1 VVWAKVPI
9 RIERQITR
17 MLLPADAA
25 QASSTFLV
33 GGGAAG
39 ALMRA
44 LDWSCSPLGDPEE
57 WPQSLRSV
65 VGLLLTSKFPM
76 FVAWGDELG
85 FLYNDAYAEIL
96 GAKHPRAMGERFQ
109 EIWAEIWPDISP
121 LIDAALAG
129 DAIYRENLPLV
140 LNRTGSDEQ
149 AYFTF
154 SYSPVRDESGRV
166 AGMFC
171 AVAETTQAIVAERAT
186 RESEARFRNMAD
198 HAPVMMW
205 VTDPTGHCTYLN
217 RRWYEFTGQVA
228 GQGEGFGWLDA
239 VHPDDRPVAE
249 RAFVEANADR
259 RDYRVDFRLRRK
271 DGVYRWVVDAAAS
284 RVDDQGSFLGYVG
297 SVFDIDARKEIE
309 AALQASEARLRL
321 ALEGAR
327 LGTWDWDLRTMR
339 GFWSPRT
346 MEILGVADGNDVTVE
361 RRNETIHP
369 DDRERVWREL
379 QEAREAGDELVTEY
393 RVLRPDGAVRWV
405 ASRGSVRR
413 DEAGQPIGMSGIVLD
428 VTERAQ
434 AEIALRELNETLEHR
449 VEQAVAEYKVLA
461 DIIEST
467 DAAVQA
473 VDRSFRFLAI
483 NGPAQRSYKELF
495 GVSPVIGQ
503 SLLDA
508 LAHVPAERDA
518 AESVWRR
525 ALDGEAYQEIGWW
538 GDGALDR
545 RAYEMS
551 FRPLLNFQGEVVG
564 AYLFGHDITERL
576 LEQERLAAAET
587 ARREAD
593 ALYRAYFE
601 NTAEALFVIGV
612 LPDGGFVIEDLNP
625 AHQQSIG
632 LPLPEVAGK
641 RIDEVLPSELAES
654 VQDHYRR
661 AIAKNGVY
669 QYRERFELH
678 GRATHW
684 DTVLVPVRDT
694 HGRIV
699 RLIGSSRDLT
709 AQVAAE
715 EQLRQSQKLEA
726 MGALVGGVAHDVNN
740 LLSPIVGGLDLLHR
754 RGVGDERS
762 ARLID
767 GAMQAAERAR
777 ILVQRL
783 LSFARRQPLQP
794 VAVDLSELMPGMA
807 DLIRSTSG
815 PRIKVE
821 LDLAADLPPVLAEAN
836 QLEMAILNLSVNAR
850 DAMPEGGSLTIAARQ
865 EDVGHNHRSGLSTGT
880 YILLSVSDTGTGMDE
895 ATIKRSIEPFFS
907 TKGVGRGTGLGL
919 SMAHGLA
926 SQLGGALTIR
936 SKVGLG
942 TSIELWLPL
951 ATTVLLGS
959 ESGRE
964 AAFTASF
971 GLALVIDDEELVRA
985 SSAAIVAELGY
996 SVVEASSAEEA
1007 LCLLKEGLEP
1017 DLVVTDHLMPGM
1029 SGTDL
1034 ARMLREVRPNLRTL
1048 IVSGYAEV
1056 DGIAPDMA
1064 ILRKPFR
1071 ASDLAEALQGNAST

>member
-1 VVWAKVPI
+1 V
-9 RIERQITR
+9 
-17 MLLPADAA
+17 
-25 QASSTFLV
+25 
-33 GGGAAG
+33 
-39 ALMRA
+39 
-44 LDWSCSPLGDPEE
+44 
-57 WPQSLRSV
+57 
-65 VGLLLTSKFPM
+65 
-76 FVAWGDELG
+76 
-85 FLYNDAYAEIL
+85 
-96 GAKHPRAMGERFQ
+96 
-109 EIWAEIWPDISP
+109 
-121 LIDAALAG
+121 
-129 DAIYRENLPLV
+129 
-140 LNRTGSDEQ
+140 
-149 AYFTF
+149 
-154 SYSPVRDESGRV
+154 
-166 AGMFC
+166 
-171 AVAETTQAIVAERAT
+171 QAI
-186 RESEARFRNMAD
+186 
-198 HAPVMMW
+198 
-205 VTDPTGHCTYLN
+205 
-217 RRWYEFTGQVA
+217 
-228 GQGEGFGWLDA
+228 
-239 VHPDDRPVAE
+239 
-249 RAFVEANADR
+249 
-259 RDYRVDFRLRRK
+259 
-271 DGVYRWVVDAAAS
+271 
-284 RVDDQGSFLGYVG
+284 
-297 SVFDIDARKEIE
+297 
-309 AALQASEARLRL
+309 
-321 ALEGAR
+321 
-327 LGTWDWDLRTMR
+327 
-339 GFWSPRT
+339 
-346 MEILGVADGNDVTVE
+346 
-361 RRNETIHP
+361 
-369 DDRERVWREL
+369 
-379 QEAREAGDELVTEY
+379 
-393 RVLRPDGAVRWV
+393 
-405 ASRGSVRR
+405 
-413 DEAGQPIGMSGIVLD
+413 
-428 VTERAQ
+428 
-434 AEIALRELNETLEHR
+434 
-449 VEQAVAEYKVLA
+449 
-461 DIIEST
+461 
-467 DAAVQA
+467 
-473 VDRSFRFLAI
+473 DRSFRFLAI
-483 NGPAQRSYKELF
+483 NEPAQKSYEELF
-495 GVSPVIGQ
+495 GVSPVVGQ
-503 SLLDA
+503 SLLDV
-508 LAHVPAERDA
+508 LAHVPTERDA
-518 AESVWRR
+518 AERVWRR
-525 ALDGEAYQEIGWW
+525 ALDGEAYQDIEWW
-538 GDGALDR
+538 GDGARDR

-551 FRPLLNFQGEVVG
+551 FRPLLDPRGEIVG

-612 LPDGGFVIEDLNP
+612 LPDGGFVIQDLNP

-641 RIDEVLPSELAES
+641 RIDEALPPELAEP

-684 DTVLVPVRDT
+684 DTVLVPVRDA

-740 LLSPIVGGLDLLHR
+740 LLSPIVGGLDLLQR
-754 RGVGDERS
+754 RGIGDERS
-762 ARLID
+762 TRLID

-794 VAVDLSELMPGMA
+794 VAVDLSELVLGMA

-821 LDLAADLPPVLAEAN
+821 VDLAADLPPVLAEAN

-865 EDVGHNHRSGLSTGT
+865 EYVGPHHRSSLGTGT

-895 ATIKRSIEPFFS
+895 ATIKRAIEPFFS

-951 ATTVLLGS
+951 ATTALPGS
-959 ESGRE
+959 ESDRG
-964 AAFTASF
+964 AAFAASS
-971 GLALVIDDEELVRA
+971 GLALVVDDEELVRA

-1007 LCLLKEGLEP
+1007 LRLLKEGVEP

-1034 ARMLREVRPNLRTL
+1034 ARMLHEMRPNLKTL

-1056 DGIAPDMA
+1056 EGIAPDMA